1 MSPKYATILIL
12 SGALCMSFAALFVKL
27 IQNADGFQIL
37 FYRGFPQCMMVMIVA
52 CFIRRISLV
61 EFFKSIDKTDLIL
74 GFTMCIAF
82 SFYIFALLNTS
93 VASALFIL
101 SISPVFAALLSWR
114 IIGEIPTKTTWI
126 AILFAMVGVT
136 IMVGADLTRGQLI
149 GNLFAMIS
157 AFSFALMLV
166 FARKSKK
173 SDVLTG
179 NFLGAGFAI
188 LMAII
193 LAYSYGDG
201 LIVSTQDMLLSFA
214 LGAFTIGI
222 GIAFVAWA
230 APYLPAPNV
239 GVLVLIESVLAPV
252 WVWLFLDM
260 PMKYQE
266 ILGGLIILC
275 AVLILSTKR
284 K

>member
-27 IQNADGFQIL
+27 IENADGFQIL

-136 IMVGADLTRGQLI
+136 VMVGADLTRGQLI

>member
-136 IMVGADLTRGQLI
+136 VMVGADLTRGQLI

-179 NFLGAGFAI
+179 NFLGASFAI

-266 ILGGLIILC
+266 ILGGLIIFC

>member
-93 VASALFIL
+93 VASTLFIL

-136 IMVGADLTRGQLI
+136 VMVGADLTRGQLI

>member
-52 CFIRRISLV
+52 CFIRQISLV

-136 IMVGADLTRGQLI
+136 VMVGADLTRGQLI

>member
-126 AILFAMVGVT
+126 AILFAMVGVSV
-136 IMVGADLTRGQLI
+136 MVGADLTRGQLI

>member
-136 IMVGADLTRGQLI
+136 VMVGADLTRGQLI

-275 AVLILSTKR
+275 AVLILSTKP

>member
-136 IMVGADLTRGQLI
+136 VMVGADLTRGQLI

-252 WVWLFLDM
+252 WVWIFLDM

-266 ILGGLIILC
+266 ILGGLIIFC